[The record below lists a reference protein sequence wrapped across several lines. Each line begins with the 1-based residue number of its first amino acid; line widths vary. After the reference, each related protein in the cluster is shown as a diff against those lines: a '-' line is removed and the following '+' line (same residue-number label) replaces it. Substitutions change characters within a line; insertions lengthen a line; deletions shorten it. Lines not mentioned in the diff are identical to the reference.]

1 MSIKTEYTQ
10 EVAETFNQN
19 DNNIGMKID
28 VESGADYHENLD
40 EGGFLNDE
48 ETTEKSRFPYVQ
60 LTSFEG
66 GVVERVKIE
75 KNKVQLCGKTL
86 TESYGEKSLK
96 HFIAPMRC
104 TRWHCPI
111 CGKKDGRKHNKRKL
125 AVMNNLGG
133 YDELK
138 NYEGYEV
145 VVTVPEELRARIQS
159 REELNKMV
167 AMAMRMAK
175 KQFAG
180 FLGSINF
187 IHLMGDKDPGVFK
200 PHFPFLVIR
209 KKTNEKLKL
218 SLEKINEIKE
228 DWKNRLEK
236 KFNIKYQVIDV
247 NVRFFKGQ
255 YQLLHLIDYNT
266 KLHPSAEDFKAIEG
280 NEKLEN
286 FYIGSL
292 YNFRTI
298 RYSKGLVAAT
308 KKDEVT
314 DREYNES
321 LAEERLIHCRPE
333 TPITWAIFF
342 MKYMHWDYEVLGN
355 HDLYRIKDEIWDK
368 KQNKFIQVKKRK
380 KKGVTKK

>member
-1 MSIKTEYTQ
+1 MSLKTEYMQ
-10 EVAETFNQN
+10 EVAKTFNLN
-19 DNNIGMKID
+19 NNNIGKKID
-28 VESGADYHENLD
+28 VESGVEQSESLD
-40 EGGFLNDE
+40 EGGFLNDD
-48 ETTEKSRFPYVQ
+48 ETTSKRRFPYVQ
-60 LTSFEG
+60 LTSFDG

-75 KNKVQLCGKTL
+75 KNKVALCGKTL
-86 TESYGEKSLK
+86 TESYGEKTLK

-133 YDELK
+133 FNELK

-145 VVTVPEELRARIQS
+145 VPTVPEEIRALIQS
-159 REELNKMV
+159 RKELNKME
-167 AMAMRMAK
+167 AMTMRMAK
-175 KQFAG
+175 KQFPG

-187 IHLMGDKDPGVFK
+187 IHLTGDQDPGVFK

-228 DWKNRLEK
+228 DWKNRIEK
-236 KFNIKYQVIDV
+236 KFNIKLPAIDV
-247 NVRFFKGQ
+247 HVRFFKGQ
-255 YQLLHLIDYNT
+255 YQLLHMIDYNT

-280 NEKLEN
+280 KEGLEN
-286 FYIGSL
+286 FFIGML

-298 RYSKGLVAAT
+298 RYSKGLIGAT
-308 KKDEVT
+308 QLQEASDKD
-314 DREYNES
+314 YNES
-321 LAEERLIHCRPE
+321 LAGEKLIHCRPE
-333 TPITWAIFF
+333 IPITWAIFY
-342 MKYMHWDYEVLGN
+342 MKYMHWDYEILGD

-368 KQNKFIQVKKRK
+368 KQNKFIKIKKW
-380 KKGVTKK
+380 GNI